1 VITSRRRTIR
11 PVLSMHRIFATPC
24 LCPHHGAYHSLLI
37 VASGVLTRAPGGL
50 TGALGSAPP

>member
-1 VITSRRRTIR
+1 
-11 PVLSMHRIFATPC
+11 
-24 LCPHHGAYHSLLI
+24 LI